1 MATWLKVIHIIA
13 ISFWCAGLLALP
25 SLYVRRSS
33 AQSQRRLLRL
43 HHFTR
48 FVFIVIASPAAFVA
62 VATGIGLIFL
72 TEAYTAWMVMKLAA
86 VGLLVVVHIWSSH
99 TLIHLFE
106 PGRRFARWRR
116 AIMNMATLAAIV
128 AVLGLVLGKPRLHL
142 DPLPDRM
149 HPERFNLLS
158 RS

>member
-1 MATWLKVIHIIA
+1 MTTWLKVIHIVA

-48 FVFIVIASPAAFVA
+48 FIFIVITSPAAFVA
-62 VATGIGLIFL
+62 VGTGIGLIFL
-72 TEAYTAWMVMKLAA
+72 TQAYTAWMVTKLAA

-106 PGRRFARWRR
+106 PGRGFARWRR
-116 AIMNMATLAAIV
+116 AVMNMATIAAIV

-142 DPLPDRM
+142 DPLLDRM